1 MALFEGKTPAE
12 RNKLIAA
19 IVLGVIALIS
29 LSYML
34 FGSSS
39 SPAPKRTTAGNTNN
53 RTTTTTTQITTQTTA
68 PIQSPRQVRDETET
82 LTTMQPVVF
91 NYTQPAVPEPNR
103 NIFAFYVPP
112 PKPQPTPTPEPVP
125 SPTPPPPI
133 ELASVS
139 PPNVFARTGEFKLEV
154 SGDKFTPASHIFI
167 DDVEMPTRYISPQQ
181 LSANVPAQLIG
192 NPGTRQ
198 IVVRTPD
205 GQLYS
210 NTVPL
215 TVSAPPTPSF
225 TYVGIIGSKRYND
238 TAVLKDNSNK
248 QLLNVQRGD
257 VVGGRFRITSI
268 SEREVAL
275 VDTNLRI
282 KHTLPF
288 TSDKTAGTG
297 GPMMS
302 NPGMRGGDI
311 PGIPAM
317 PQQPPDEEQPIVE
330 DEQPQEEQ
338 PAEEQPQ
345 EEQPVEEENP

>member
-12 RNKLIAA
+12 RNKLILAMA
-19 IVLGVIALIS
+19 LGVIAFIS

-39 SPAPKRTTAGNTNN
+39 SPTPRRTTAVNSNT
-53 RTTTTTTQITTQTTA
+53 RTSTQVPVPTTTST
-68 PIQSPRQVRDETET
+68 PIQSPNEVRSESET
-82 LTTMQPVVF
+82 LALTQPVIF
-91 NYTQPAVPEPNR
+91 NWQLPAVPEPNR

-112 PKPQPTPTPEPVP
+112 PKPTPTPTPEPTP
-125 SPTPPPPI
+125 EPTPPPPL

-139 PPNVFARTGEFKLEV
+139 PSQVFARTGDFKLEV
-154 SGDKFTPASHIFI
+154 SGNKFTPAAHIFI
-167 DDVEMPTRYISPQQ
+167 DDVEIPTRYISPQQ

-210 NTVPL
+210 NPAQL
-215 TVSAPPTPSF
+215 NVSAPPTPNY

-238 TAVLKDNSNK
+238 TAVLKDNSTR
-248 QLLNVQRGD
+248 QLLNAQRGD
-257 VVGGRFRITSI
+257 VLGGRFRVTSI

-275 VDTNLRI
+275 VDNTLRV

-288 TSDKTAGTG
+288 TTDKSAGTG
-297 GPMMS
+297 GPGISS
-302 NPGMRGGDI
+302 NPANQGGI

-317 PQQPPDEEQPIVE
+317 PQAPPPEE
-330 DEQPQEEQ
+330 
-338 PAEEQPQ
+338 
-345 EEQPVEEENP
+345 EEQPVEEEQEAPVEEENP